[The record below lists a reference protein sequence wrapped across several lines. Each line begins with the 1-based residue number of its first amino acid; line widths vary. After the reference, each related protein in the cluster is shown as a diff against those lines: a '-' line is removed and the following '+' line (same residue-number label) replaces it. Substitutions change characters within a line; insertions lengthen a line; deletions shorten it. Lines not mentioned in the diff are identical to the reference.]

1 MDQSTNFPFHA
12 EPRHEDFCHPHD
24 QQGCIGAHNIRV
36 ELNRATSCEK
46 HRPLR
51 YRFETHAAVG
61 EAMAITLF
69 SGLGF
74 VALIATVWLERE
86 QVEAAIQSME
96 ESTKAQRD
104 NLATPQAQSENTLT
118 VAKIR
123 ALAVQVSA
131 DTAEIRETDKQMEP
145 VIFLDLKKERKRL
158 VENPRRRSAIFD
170 HPKTPNRFAKQA
182 KAEEL
187 GWTK

>member
-1 MDQSTNFPFHA
+1 ML
-12 EPRHEDFCHPHD
+12 C
-24 QQGCIGAHNIRV
+24 
-36 ELNRATSCEK
+36 K
-46 HRPLR
+46 HK
-51 YRFETHAAVG
+51 
-61 EAMAITLF
+61 
-69 SGLGF
+69 
-74 VALIATVWLERE
+74 

-145 VIFLDLKKERKRL
+145 VIFLDLKKERRRL
-158 VENPRRRSAIFD
+158 VENPPTAVGYLRPSEDTKSICKAGESRR
-170 HPKTPNRFAKQA
+170 T
-182 KAEEL
+182 
-187 GWTK
+187 